1 MISVIMSVL
10 DDTSQTSQGSNIR
23 RKESLDYV
31 VPDNIRRIRNMEDTR
46 SINNIEDKRNMLNI
60 VESKSLEERRSMKNR
75 EEMKNID
82 DMKSFRNME
91 QNTRDIEKLEDSL
104 VRLDTGDSQRTD
116 YFFIQGSSL
125 GSTRQVACLSQ
136 PG

>member
-1 MISVIMSVL
+1 MISVIMSGL

-31 VPDNIRRIRNMEDTR
+31 VPDNIRRNMEDTR
-46 SINNIEDKRNMLNI
+46 SINNKDKRNMLNI
-60 VESKSLEERRSMKNR
+60 VEIKSLEERRSMKNR
-75 EEMKNID
+75 EEMMNID

-91 QNTRDIEKLEDSL
+91 KNTRDIEKLKDSL
-104 VRLDTGDSQRTD
+104 QRLDTGDSQRTD

-125 GSTRQVACLSQ
+125 GSTRQVVCLSQ